1 MTEYAHITVTLDE
14 PVAAGRNSP
23 SYFRQEVHN
32 HVPGSVLRGALAAE
46 RLRHHG
52 NAINTTP
59 EFLEIFEGEGSFGPL
74 HCLASLPI
82 PLSVRVHKY
91 APQDNCQQLWWDEAL
106 GESASNCPKCQSPLE
121 RSKGQPRGSV
131 HTTTRTMTALST
143 DGVALDGSLFSQRAL
158 STGLRLQG
166 WLCGAAVRSLH
177 LDGSPITELLLGSRR
192 SLRGRATV
200 EFDTE
205 AVPEPVENEGN
216 DVVLRLASPGVFVDD
231 YGLPSAKP
239 SSAEL
244 SEVLGVQ
251 VLDIR
256 EWVRWEEAGGWH
268 AASGLPKPVE
278 QTVAAGSTYRVR
290 CAEKPSDEALRHLMA
305 RGVGLRRREG
315 YGALYAPTSPLG
327 FAAFTGKVA
336 PLRLYRDWI
345 PALQE
350 RLEGLR
356 KDYVDDGKIHNEL
369 KKSTYRNITPKRSG
383 RC

>member
-1 MTEYAHITVTLDE
+1 TSGKRCTTTF
-14 PVAAGRNSP
+14 PVRCCGERWPRS
-23 SYFRQEVHN
+23 
-32 HVPGSVLRGALAAE
+32 GSATTATRST
-46 RLRHHG
+46 RLRSSSRSSRARAASGHCTAWPACRSRRRCECTSTHPRTTASRCG
-52 NAINTTP
+52 GTKPCGSLHTTP
-59 EFLEIFEGEGSFGPL
+59 
-74 HCLASLPI
+74 
-82 PLSVRVHKY
+82 
-91 APQDNCQQLWWDEAL
+91 
-106 GESASNCPKCQSPLE
+106 
-121 RSKGQPRGSV
+121 
-131 HTTTRTMTALST
+131 RTMTALST

-177 LDGSPITELLLGSRR
+177 LGGSPITELLLGSRR

-327 FAAFTGKVA
+327 FAAFTGK
-336 PLRLYRDWI
+336 
-345 PALQE
+345 
-350 RLEGLR
+350 
-356 KDYVDDGKIHNEL
+356 
-369 KKSTYRNITPKRSG
+369 
-383 RC
+383 